1 MKPVMMI
8 GIILIVLGV
17 IGLVVQGVTYTTR
30 EKVVDIGDLHVTAE
44 KENTIPIPAIVGGV
58 ALAGG
63 IVVVMT
69 SRKSAS
75 A

>member
-1 MKPVMMI
+1 MKPAMII
-8 GIILIVLGV
+8 GIILIILGA
-17 IGLVVQGVTYTTR
+17 IGLVVQGVSYTTR

-58 ALAGG
+58 ALAAG

>member
-1 MKPVMMI
+1 MKPAMII
-8 GIILIVLGV
+8 GIILIVLGAV
-17 IGLVVQGVTYTTR
+17 GLVVQGVSYTTR

-44 KENTIPIPAIVGGV
+44 KENTIPIPAIAGGV
-58 ALAGG
+58 ALAAG

-69 SRKSAS
+69 SRKSTS